1 MIKSIELTRFK
12 KYKHQ
17 TFKLNPNGLSLLVG
31 GNNAGK
37 STLIHALAVWEF
49 CKMIL
54 LHEKGRAVFNQEQ
67 IGEGE
72 GFGMSAEEF
81 LPIAVPS
88 LNHLWTNL
96 KTQLSPEEKAG
107 WPDRYPGYIM
117 RIKCVWDY
125 LDQSDKYLEIGLS
138 LVNDRLF
145 IRITDSN
152 LEDDDYIPHV
162 VYLPTFAGVLPK
174 ESKATMAERR
184 AYLGRGM
191 AGSIIRNMIYDL
203 YVKDVAIKEEILA
216 GKTRMNA
223 SDKMML
229 LNRSPLQKLQNNLRE
244 TFHSELQIE
253 PFSEDFHTVIK
264 VYERKVILVDEKK
277 WKSFPSRVIR
287 LEISL
292 HKAVAIYNG

>member
-1 MIKSIELTRFK
+1 MIKQIEITRFK
-12 KYKHQ
+12 KYKQQ
-17 TFKLNPNGLSLLVG
+17 TFELNPIGVSLLVG

-54 LHEKGRAVFNQEQ
+54 LHEKGRNVFNESEL
-67 IGEGE
+67 GKGE

-96 KTQLSPEEKAG
+96 KTQLSAAEKAT
-107 WPDRYPGYIM
+107 WPDIYPGYIM
-117 RIKCVWDY
+117 RIKCIWDS
-125 LDQSDKYLEIGLS
+125 QNQCNKVLEIGLS

-145 IRITDSN
+145 IRVTNSN
-152 LEDDDYIPHV
+152 LSDIDHIPSI

-174 ESKATMAERR
+174 ENKATVAERR

-203 YVKDVAIKEEILA
+203 YREEGIIREKLMA
-216 GKTRMNA
+216 GKSRLTDSNKRVLREN
-223 SDKMML
+223 
-229 LNRSPLQKLQNNLRE
+229 SPFYKLQNNLRN
-244 TFHSELQIE
+244 TFHSELDVE
-253 PFSEDFHTVIK
+253 PFSEDFHTVLKI
-264 VYERKVILVDEKK
+264 YERKVI
-277 WKSFPSRVIR
+277 R
-287 LEISL
+287 
-292 HKAVAIYNG
+292 NGGG